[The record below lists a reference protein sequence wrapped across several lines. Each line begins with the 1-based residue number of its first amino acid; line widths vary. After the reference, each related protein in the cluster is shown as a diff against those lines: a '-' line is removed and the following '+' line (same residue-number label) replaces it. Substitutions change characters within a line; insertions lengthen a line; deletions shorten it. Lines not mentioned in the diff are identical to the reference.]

1 PPTPADRAAHV
12 RDVALF
18 LAAASGL
25 AIGPPIVLLLIVR
38 RGRRKTPAYAD
49 GHKSRCAPSQERE
62 RGSRRYGGGLGELN
76 VAWKLLALF
85 GLSAAA
91 EVAINIAAPGS
102 VWQSDIHPVF
112 AFAGFMGWAFA
123 PFMGGGAIPFILWAI
138 TGFKRSAGNQMM
150 VVWAALIVLFAWFQF
165 HGLSG

>member
-1 PPTPADRAAHV
+1 VGPRYWALPTKEAQFN
-12 RDVALF
+12 L
-18 LAAASGL
+18 
-25 AIGPPIVLLLIVR
+25 
-38 RGRRKTPAYAD
+38 
-49 GHKSRCAPSQERE
+49 
-62 RGSRRYGGGLGELN
+62 
-76 VAWKLLALF
+76 AWKLLALF
-85 GLSAAA
+85 VLSAAA

-112 AFAGFMGWAFA
+112 AFAGILGSAFA
-123 PFMGGGAIPFILWAI
+123 PFMFGGVIASIVWAI